1 MWSGLDFLIGT
12 WHGTGSGQPGTSQVE
27 RQYQFVLNGNF
38 IEVRNKSTYPPQEQN
53 PKGEV
58 HEDLGLISY
67 DKGRKTFVFRQFH
80 VEGFVNQY
88 VLDGE
93 ASLAPDAQTIV
104 FTTESIENIPA
115 GWQARE
121 TYHVVSPDEFT
132 EVFELAAPGKVFEV
146 YSKSRLTRV
155 QEPHHR

>member
-12 WHGTGSGQPGTSQVE
+12 WQGTGSGQPGTSQVE
-27 RQYQFVLNGNF
+27 RHYQFVLNGQF
-38 IEVRNKSTYPPQEQN
+38 IEVKNKSTYPPQEKN
-53 PKGEV
+53 SKGEV
-58 HEDLGLISY
+58 HEDMGLISY

-93 ASLAPDAQTIV
+93 ASQEPDGQTIV
-104 FTTESIENIPA
+104 FKTESIENIPA

-121 TYHVVSPDEFT
+121 TYQVVSPDEFT
-132 EVFELAAPGKVFEV
+132 EVFELAAPGKDFEV

-155 QEPHHR
+155 QAPHKS